1 MHLFTI
7 LAFAILFWRADSP
20 GEWRLLPADDVFW
33 TLLFVAGQPLLHY
46 FAAGFAAKRAR
57 RLHNRHPDAPQIAQ
71 RFHHRSVFLL
81 RMGLFVGFAAE
92 LLWTPWPDWFYF
104 GRITPALQIVGDLI
118 VLSPYF
124 VGTLVLWIAAYPAE
138 RTLRLIGDPQAY
150 VQSTTD
156 GPGWRLGVYLD
167 FNLRHHILVVAA
179 PLTLILFV
187 SNMTRG
193 YSAGLRRWTGWV
205 WSPDALLGLFAA
217 GVFVVAPML
226 LCKIWRTAPLE
237 SGPLRERLEAICR
250 RIGLRC
256 RDILIWKSD
265 GIMINA
271 AVMGVFARVR
281 YVLLSDA
288 LLATMSLRQI
298 EAVFGH
304 EAGHVRHRHIQHFLV
319 FALVGWLAV
328 AGLMEGLAQTSTG
341 SKAWWGLSSTAIQ
354 GLGLAATVL
363 FWGLGFGW
371 VSRRFERQADL
382 FGARCVTPSASEC
395 DRPCSVHLDAQTSTT
410 GDGRVCATAAAV
422 FASALQRVAQL
433 NGIPPEERSWRHSSI
448 GSRIRFLVSLSGD
461 PAKAAGFE
469 RLIRRIKT
477 TLLAAAVLGGALFIY
492 YWTVVPQPAL
502 LQLQAG
508 VL

>member
-7 LAFAILFWRADSP
+7 LAFAMLFWRADSP

-33 TLLFVAGQPLLHY
+33 TLLLVVGQPLLLLV
-46 FAAGFAAKRAR
+46 AAVSSAKRAR
-57 RLHNRHPDAPQIAQ
+57 RHHGRHPEAPQIGQ

-92 LLWTPWPDWFYF
+92 LLLTPWPDWFDF

-118 VLSPYF
+118 VLSPF
-124 VGTLVLWIAAYPAE
+124 FGGALVLWIAAYPAE
-138 RTLRLIGDPQAY
+138 RALRLLGEPQSY
-150 VQSTTD
+150 DQSTTD
-156 GPGWRLGVYLD
+156 GPGWRIGPYLD
-167 FNLRHHILVVAA
+167 FNLRHHLLVVAM
-179 PLTLILFV
+179 PMTLILFV

-193 YSAGLRRWTGWV
+193 YGAVLRRWSGWV
-205 WSPDALLGLFAA
+205 WTPDVLLAVIAG
-217 GVFVVAPML
+217 GVFVVAPVL
-226 LCKIWRTAPLE
+226 LCRIWRTAPLE
-237 SGPLRERLEAICR
+237 SGPLRERLEIICR

-256 RDILIWKSD
+256 RDILIWNSD
-265 GIMINA
+265 GMMINA
-271 AVMGVFARVR
+271 AVMGVFAPVR

-288 LLATMSLRQI
+288 LLATMSTRQI

-319 FALVGWLAV
+319 FALVGWLTV
-328 AGLMEGLAQTSTG
+328 AGLMEGLARTSMG
-341 SKAWWGLSSTAIQ
+341 ANAWWGLSSTAIQ

-382 FGARCVTPSASEC
+382 FGARCVTPSDSEC
-395 DRPCSVHLDAQTSTT
+395 DRPCSVHLDVRTSGTE
-410 GDGRVCATAAAV
+410 DGRVCATAAAV
-422 FASALQRVAQL
+422 FASALQRVAIL
-433 NGIPPEERSWRHSSI
+433 NGIPSEERSWRHSSI
-448 GSRIRFLVSLSGD
+448 GSRIRFLISLAGD
-461 PAKAAGFE
+461 PARARAFE

-477 TLLAAAVLGGALFIY
+477 TFLAAAVLGGAFFFY

-502 LQLQAG
+502 MQLQVG
-508 VL
+508 VR